1 MRKLQAFSNIN
12 DDESSI
18 TPYIGGDEEYVK
30 NPSRNVTSRLKSN
43 RFGSN
48 TLHGMRQTSYTS
60 GGFNRV
66 IDHRNNGIDHL
77 SNF

>member
-48 TLHGMRQTSYTS
+48 TLHGMR
-60 GGFNRV
+60 
-66 IDHRNNGIDHL
+66 
-77 SNF
+77 